1 MASTLLHSRSFPNP
15 PQPHQEIKLEKPVGY
30 VIMDFLDKLVKLM
43 DKEFGSTTLLAKVD
57 EIVVERAREEAEV
70 LRDEGETEE
79 RMVTELFRVF

>member
-1 MASTLLHSRSFPNP
+1 MVSTLLHSRSFPNP

-43 DKEFGSTTLLAKVD
+43 VKEFGSTTLLAKVD

-70 LRDEGETEE
+70 LRDEGEMEE